1 MYHIPSFSFKGNH
14 SILQFTHN
22 WLRLSLSKVSFS
34 MFVIALLWRNLREK
48 FFWLKQLST
57 CTTNIK
63 MSYMHCKL
71 EFGIRVWIFEG
82 ISKPFWWFL
91 AYFTLEKHW
100 FWLFPYYADNQI
112 TIKVKKIT
120 NFDLGKEE
128 RRREKKFSNQ
138 RQLLFTLKTEKHII
152 FYNIF

>member
-1 MYHIPSFSFKGNH
+1 MVL
-14 SILQFTHN
+14 SILYP
-22 WLRLSLSKVSFS
+22 R
-34 MFVIALLWRNLREK
+34 
-48 FFWLKQLST
+48 
-57 CTTNIK
+57 
-63 MSYMHCKL
+63 
-71 EFGIRVWIFEG
+71 
-82 ISKPFWWFL
+82 
-91 AYFTLEKHW
+91 KHW

>member
-22 WLRLSLSKVSFS
+22 WLRSSLSKVSFS

-48 FFWLKQLST
+48 FFWLKQLIEAIIHLR
-57 CTTNIK
+57 NKHKDVVYVLQI
-63 MSYMHCKL
+63 
-71 EFGIRVWIFEG
+71 GIRNKGMNIWRNFKAILIVLSILY
-82 ISKPFWWFL
+82 PRN
-91 AYFTLEKHW
+91 W

-128 RRREKKFSNQ
+128 RRREKI
-138 RQLLFTLKTEKHII
+138 L
-152 FYNIF
+152 